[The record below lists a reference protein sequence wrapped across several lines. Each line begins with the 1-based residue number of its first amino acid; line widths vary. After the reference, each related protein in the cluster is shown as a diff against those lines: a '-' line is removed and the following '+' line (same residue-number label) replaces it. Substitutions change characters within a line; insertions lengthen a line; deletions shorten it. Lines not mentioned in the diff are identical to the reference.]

1 MKKILLIFLIQIFF
15 LNTNVYS
22 NINKF
27 KKGDILFNEIKLS
40 KKKSLTL
47 PEGNWEVTYR
57 STEIVYGMKFSLIS
71 LVKLKNNKISEFLEI
86 GFSNLAGK
94 FVYYV
99 DPIMTEIMFKNTHD
113 GCYERPEYLVME
125 LYRKGSTHNCF
136 KIRHLETVKELY
148 NPDDKSTLGFLASI
162 KKYINDNNQKN
173 LPKIMLGSF
182 HSYFSRTNGGD
193 WYLISHLI
201 NPKNINAPDSK
212 FFTEESSEYHK
223 YNIDNYPTHKE
234 VMNKWISSSAKRHLE
249 LEKLAKANT
258 NHRLNLEKYVL
269 KDNDLDNSKQEN
281 NINFIDQLNKL
292 NDLFKSGSLSKEE
305 FEKAK
310 RKLLE

>member
-1 MKKILLIFLIQIFF
+1 MKKIFLIFLIQIFF

-27 KKGDILFNEIKLS
+27 KKGDILSNEIKLS
-40 KKKSLTL
+40 KKKFLTL

-71 LVKLKNNKISEFLEI
+71 LVKLKNNRISEFLEI

-99 DPIMTEIMFKNTHD
+99 DPIMTEVMFKNTHD
-113 GCYERPEYLVME
+113 GCYERPEYLVIE
-125 LYRKGSTHNCF
+125 LYRKGSSHNCF

-182 HSYFSRTNGGD
+182 HSYFSRTNGSD

-223 YNIDNYPTHKE
+223 YNIDNYPGHKE
-234 VMNKWISSSAKRHLE
+234 VMNKWISFSAKRHLE
-249 LEKLAKANT
+249 LEKLANANT
-258 NHRLNLEKYVL
+258 NHKLNLEKYVL
-269 KDNDLDNSKQEN
+269 ENNDLDNSKQEN
-281 NINFIDQLNKL
+281 NINFIDQLNRL

-310 RKLLE
+310 KKLLD

>member
-1 MKKILLIFLIQIFF
+1 MKKIFLIFLIQIFF
-15 LNTNVYS
+15 LNTNAYS

-71 LVKLKNNKISEFLEI
+71 LVKLKNNRISEFLEI

>member
-269 KDNDLDNSKQEN
+269 KDNHLDNSKQEN

>member
-27 KKGDILFNEIKLS
+27 KKGDILSNEIKLN

-71 LVKLKNNKISEFLEI
+71 LVKLENDEISEFLEI

-94 FVYYV
+94 FVKYV
-99 DPIMTEIMFKNTHD
+99 DPIIIEVIFKNPHD

-125 LYRKGSTHNCF
+125 LYRKGSMHNCF
-136 KIRHLETVKELY
+136 KIRHVETVKELY
-148 NPDDKSTLGFLASI
+148 NPDDQSTLGFLASI
-162 KKYINDNNQKN
+162 KKYINDNNQKD
-173 LPKIMLGSF
+173 LPKIMLGRF
-182 HSYFSRTNGGD
+182 HSYFSRTNGAD

-223 YNIDNYPTHKE
+223 YNIDNYPGHKE
-234 VMNKWISSSAKRHLE
+234 VMKKWISFSVKKHLALERLAMAKTDH
-249 LEKLAKANT
+249 K
-258 NHRLNLEKYVL
+258 LNLEKYVL
-269 KDNDLDNSKQEN
+269 KDNNLDNLKQQK
-281 NINFIDQLNKL
+281 NINFIEQLNKL
-292 NDLFKSGSLSKEE
+292 DDLFKSGSLSKEE

-310 RKLLE
+310 KKLLD

>member
-1 MKKILLIFLIQIFF
+1 MKKIFLIFLIQIFL

-27 KKGDILFNEIKLS
+27 KKGDVLFNEIKLNN
-40 KKKSLTL
+40 KKSLTL

-57 STEIVYGMKFSLIS
+57 STEIVYGMRFSLIS
-71 LVKLKNNKISEFLEI
+71 LVKLNNNKISEFLEI

-99 DPIMTEIMFKNTHD
+99 DPIMTEVMFKNTHD

-125 LYRKGSTHNCF
+125 LYRKGSSHNCF
-136 KIRHLETVKELY
+136 KIRHVETVKELY
-148 NPDDKSTLGFLASI
+148 NPDDQSTLGFLASI
-162 KKYINDNNQKN
+162 KKYINDNNQKD
-173 LPKIMLGSF
+173 LPRIMLGSF

-212 FFTEESSEYHK
+212 FFTEDSSEYHK
-223 YNIDNYPTHKE
+223 YNIDNYPAHKE
-234 VMNKWISSSAKRHLE
+234 VMKKWISSSAKRHIA

-258 NHRLNLEKYVL
+258 NHMLNLEKYVL
-269 KDNDLDNSKQEN
+269 KDTDLDNSKQEN
-281 NINFIDQLNKL
+281 NINFIEQLNKL
-292 NDLFKSGSLSKEE
+292 NDLYKSGSLSKLE

-310 RKLLE
+310 KKLLE